1 MSKIIVSYRRSDSAA
16 ITGRIFDRLVD
27 RYGEES
33 VFMDIDRIPFGTDFR
48 HHIQDALQ
56 GADVLLAV
64 IGPTWLGKTA
74 DGRTRILDEADPVRV
89 EIEAA
94 LKQGLTVI
102 PVLVDNATMP
112 GAADLPESIR
122 DFAYI
127 NAAPIDVG
135 RDFRQHMERLTR
147 SIDGIVGTDKA
158 AMEAVLAR
166 GYPDAPKASSW
177 SARRMAAVIGSV
189 AVVLGGAIIAIN
201 LMSERVGQNPPV
213 DGAPQGPRSPSRK
226 RPPPAGTDRRRRRR
240 SPRRSRPPRRAAD
253 RKARRW
259 SRGRRRCRRPRP
271 TACCPTSPAASRI
284 CAAARRSN
292 TRSSSRS
299 RPARPAS
306 CSARVVRPKTIR
318 GRGAR
323 RRGAACPAGSRAAA
337 SSRKK
342 PARRRRWI
350 KRRSTQRRA
359 SICPRPL
366 EVSGLKTQDPRIAM
380 RVRGTPHPTICGIAV
395 ALSRDGRGREARA
408 PAMRDTHCDAR
419 NTPSLKKNRNGV
431 VPLAPPSNARHLP
444 SRQSVPPCTAT
455 ASNSVTLE

>member
-74 DGRTRILDEADPVRV
+74 DGRTRIQDEADPVRV

-158 AMEAVLAR
+158 AMEVVLAR

-177 SARRMAAVIGSV
+177 SARRMAAVIGSL

-201 LMSERVGQNPPV
+201 LMSERVGQKPPVVGAPQAPRPPQQEAAAPASADPAAGGTARAAAPAAPGAGTKNPPV
-213 DGAPQGPRSPSRK
+213 VA
-226 RPPPAGTDRRRRRR
+226 RP
-240 SPRRSRPPRRAAD
+240 
-253 RKARRW
+253 KAVR
-259 SRGRRRCRRPRP
+259 RRPRP
-271 TACCPTSPAASRI
+271 IVSCPTSPAAFRI

-299 RPARPAS
+299 PPARPAS
-306 CSARVVRPKTIR
+306 CSALVVRPKTIP

-337 SSRKK
+337 SSTRR

-350 KRRSTQRRA
+350 EER
-359 SICPRPL
+359 
-366 EVSGLKTQDPRIAM
+366 
-380 RVRGTPHPTICGIAV
+380 
-395 ALSRDGRGREARA
+395 
-408 PAMRDTHCDAR
+408 
-419 NTPSLKKNRNGV
+419 
-431 VPLAPPSNARHLP
+431 
-444 SRQSVPPCTAT
+444 
-455 ASNSVTLE
+455 NSVRQRHYRVPDEGQHEVMHL